1 MLMLLFAENGV
12 TNRKS
17 LFFLPAKHILI
28 HYKNMIEPIKP
39 NKPKRL
45 LVYWEFRSN
54 HLKKS

>member
-1 MLMLLFAENGV
+1 MLLFAENGV